1 MNKKIATQLWE
12 ARAPSRAVF
21 DALVENSVSYKG
33 SHTYSMGVRPAHKNI
48 EVFREGAKN
57 GNRGGRAPQTFPFA
71 PCN

>member
-1 MNKKIATQLWE
+1 MNKKIDSQFWG

-57 GNRGGRAPQTFPFA
+57 GNWAGFAPHTFPFA